1 MGGFI
6 IMVYMSYCRFE
17 GTYNELIECL
27 ENFEDNDISEQE
39 QKYKLKLIR
48 LCQKITNNYEDLLE

>member
-1 MGGFI
+1 
-6 IMVYMSYCRFE
+6 MVYMSYCRFE

-27 ENFEDNDISEQE
+27 ENIEDDEISEQE

-48 LCQKITNNYEDLLE
+48 LCQKITNDYGGLL